1 VVNDAGVIIS
11 NGTVNSNDST
21 MKWLNIS
28 LKCDI
33 RNNYTV
39 LVWAP
44 SGNGSYAYK
53 NGNCQRRII
62 NQNCSVESKYVASVA
77 QTNIGSQ
84 MIVGQ
89 NSYSIDMILDIEE

>member
-1 VVNDAGVIIS
+1 
-11 NGTVNSNDST
+11 
-21 MKWLNIS
+21 MKWLTIP

-44 SGNGSYAYK
+44 SGNGSYTYK
-53 NGNCQRRII
+53 NGNNQLRVI

-84 MIVGQ
+84 MIVE
-89 NSYSIDMILDIEE
+89 SKYLFH